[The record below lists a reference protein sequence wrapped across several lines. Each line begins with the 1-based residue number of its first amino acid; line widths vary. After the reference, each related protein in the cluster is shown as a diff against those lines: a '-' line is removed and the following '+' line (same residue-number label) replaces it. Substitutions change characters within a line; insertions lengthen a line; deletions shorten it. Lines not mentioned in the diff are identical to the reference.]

1 MYIIPTLRK
10 STIRQGRMTFRIP
23 STGIKFLLIMTT
35 ERINTNQARKEFADN
50 INRVAYGHERLT
62 VTRHGKPV
70 AAIISVDDLEFLER
84 LEHELNKKSIQEA
97 WEEQGDKPL
106 KSHDEVKSLLGLQ

>member
-1 MYIIPTLRK
+1 MN
-10 STIRQGRMTFRIP
+10 
-23 STGIKFLLIMTT
+23 T
-35 ERINTNQARKEFADN
+35 EKINTNKARKDFADN

-70 AAIISVDDLEFLER
+70 AAIVSVEDLEFLER
-84 LEHELNKKSIQEA
+84 LEHEFDRKAIKEA

>member
-1 MYIIPTLRK
+1 M
-10 STIRQGRMTFRIP
+10 STE
-23 STGIKFLLIMTT
+23 K
-35 ERINTNQARKEFADN
+35 INTNKARKDFADN

-70 AAIISVDDLEFLER
+70 AAIISVEDLEFLEK
-84 LEHELNKKSIQEA
+84 LEHALDKKAIQEA
-97 WEEQGDKPL
+97 WEEQGDEPL